1 MGAVP
6 NLCSMKRALTI
17 LGAVLLVVVV
27 VVGLSQAG
35 GSSSGGSGE
44 SEAAKGTA
52 ARELQG
58 APEPLAALHEQA
70 GELLDGGPDAYKKRL
85 AELRGYPVVVNK
97 WASWCGPCRSEFPFF
112 ETVSR
117 EQGKKVAFLGVNSN
131 DNDASAKDFYSQ
143 FDISY
148 PSYKD
153 PDSKVAQVFNG
164 VAAFPVTVFYDA
176 RGKVQYLH
184 QGGYPS
190 EQRLRDDIKRYTAG

>member
-17 LGAVLLVVVV
+17 VAAVLLVVVV

-35 GSSSGGSGE
+35 GGSGGGSGE
-44 SEAAKGTA
+44 SGAAKGTA
-52 ARELQG
+52 ARELAG
-58 APEPLAALHEQA
+58 APAPLARLHEQA
-70 GELLDGGPDAYKKRL
+70 GQLLDGGPGAYRNQL
-85 AELRGYPVVVNK
+85 AQLRGYPVVVNK

-112 ETVSR
+112 EKVSR
-117 EQGKKVAFLGVNSN
+117 EQGKKVAFFGVNSN

-153 PDSKVAQVFNG
+153 PGSKVAQVFNG

-176 RGKVQYLH
+176 HGKLTYLH
-184 QGGYPS
+184 QGGYSS
-190 EQRLRDDIKRYTAG
+190 EQRLRDDIKRYASS